1 MEEQNPYLK
10 ELSEDLSSI
19 WSTENRFS
27 INAEIEQLSQ
37 ANMLQLSLATRLAA
51 AKQLLRIKLITDDLI
66 LGQLLRTGADAV
78 LIRSSMTVQLIPLTS
93 IEYVAQL
100 PKAGNPNQLRKLLF
114 VPVLFE
120 QLKQRIIVDFK
131 SGERIMGE
139 LVEIW
144 QDCFDIIIAN
154 QVITISFNQVLKIE
168 LGS

>member
-1 MEEQNPYLK
+1 MEEQNPYLQ
-10 ELSEDLSSI
+10 ELSEELTSI

-66 LGQLLRTGADAV
+66 LGELLRAGADAV

-120 QLKQRIIVDFK
+120 QLNQRIIVDFK

-144 QDCFDIIIAN
+144 QDCFDIVIAN

-168 LGS
+168 VGS

>member
-1 MEEQNPYLK
+1 MEEQNPYLQ
-10 ELSEDLSSI
+10 ELSEELTSI

-37 ANMLQLSLATRLAA
+37 ANMLQLSLASRLAA

-66 LGQLLRTGADAV
+66 LGELLRAGADAV

-144 QDCFDIIIAN
+144 QDCFDIAIAN

-168 LGS
+168 VGS

>member
-1 MEEQNPYLK
+1 
-10 ELSEDLSSI
+10 
-19 WSTENRFS
+19 
-27 INAEIEQLSQ
+27 
-37 ANMLQLSLATRLAA
+37 
-51 AKQLLRIKLITDDLI
+51 
-66 LGQLLRTGADAV
+66 
-78 LIRSSMTVQLIPLTS
+78 
-93 IEYVAQL
+93 
-100 PKAGNPNQLRKLLF
+100 LLF

-144 QDCFDIIIAN
+144 QDCFDIAIAN